1 MGNGRTYQTVTGFAG
16 LPAPCGHFTLADISW
31 RLHALSRI
39 KKTCGDYKLE
49 ENIINSNDSGPVALR
64 LAISSGKLIP
74 QPLVPVAPS
83 ACMTSVVRWDEW
95 PDYRVIFNKIPRIEY
110 FQPDPSGS
118 MEKEQLA
125 LSEITGLV
133 QEETIENYSCNL
145 TDIVGMSSS
154 GNNIS
159 SAKDME
165 EFAQMFCPDFIKPV
179 TESRLREMITY
190 FSVKLDDMTFSAFSW
205 ADRGLY
211 WNNDNGSHHLAAAR
225 HIALQL
231 GMDWP
236 LQGRLYRYTLSKSA
250 VALLSRHWHLVLIP
264 SLAACSVF
272 MDAMKLDRCPFG
284 LSELPENLHSRQG
297 VEIGLNVVWLDR
309 HDHRAKWAAVVLL
322 RAGFPDLIKLL
333 RR

>member
-1 MGNGRTYQTVTGFAG
+1 
-16 LPAPCGHFTLADISW
+16 
-31 RLHALSRI
+31 
-39 KKTCGDYKLE
+39 
-49 ENIINSNDSGPVALR
+49 
-64 LAISSGKLIP
+64 
-74 QPLVPVAPS
+74 
-83 ACMTSVVRWDEW
+83 MTSVVRWDEW
-95 PDYRVIFNKIPRIEY
+95 PDYRVIFNKTPRIDY

-125 LSEITGLV
+125 VSEITGLV
-133 QEETIENYSCNL
+133 QKETTENYSCNL
-145 TDIVGMSSS
+145 TDIAGMNSSS
-154 GNNIS
+154 SNIS

-165 EFAQMFCPDFIKPV
+165 EFAQMFCPDYIKPV
-179 TESRLREMITY
+179 TESRLIEMITY

-250 VALLSRHWHLVLIP
+250 VALLSRRWHLVLIP
-264 SLAACSVF
+264 SLTAYSVF
-272 MDAMKLDRCPFG
+272 MDAMKRDRCPFG

-297 VEIGLNVVWLDR
+297 GKKGLNVVWLDR
-309 HDHRAKWAAVVLL
+309 HDRRAKSAAVVLL
-322 RAGFPDLIKLL
+322 DAGFTDIGLVLEGML
-333 RR
+333 SD